1 MGKCLSGM
9 WRIKRPLKMKF
20 AAGTIGQYLDN
31 SGILSNFDDNNL
43 LKCFA
48 RCCVQRQYYCQPLS
62 LVRMESRQI
71 FYRPRH
77 KGKQHLALRGVG
89 VTLRLP
95 ARRAS
100 LQLGEAGGQTRSF
113 LNPLLMFFRSMVCLS
128 HEPYYFSTRWNTNSP
143 NILSEA

>member
-1 MGKCLSGM
+1 MKVILPLFIGLLFL
-9 WRIKRPLKMKF
+9 KRFNQL
-20 AAGTIGQYLDN
+20 
-31 SGILSNFDDNNL
+31 
-43 LKCFA
+43 
-48 RCCVQRQYYCQPLS
+48 
-62 LVRMESRQI
+62 
-71 FYRPRH
+71 FYRPRR

-128 HEPYYFSTRWNTNSP
+128 HQPYYFSTRWNTNGPIIPSFHYS
-143 NILSEA
+143 NCERSELSSILVQPDVVTPGIAFLKKFYADAFTVTP